1 MRLVLVI
8 MQDGHQVNISI
19 MIIIVDEEEREGH
32 HRVVGDVL
40 APDVG
45 ALAAASLV
53 WQIKYFATRNGLQM
67 ITIRFFR
74 LNYFIIIK
82 ILSLIPFCSIA

>member
-1 MRLVLVI
+1 MWLVLVI

-53 WQIKYFATRNGLQM
+53 WQIKYFFCYKK
-67 ITIRFFR
+67 RFTDDHNWIF
-74 LNYFIIIK
+74 
-82 ILSLIPFCSIA
+82 